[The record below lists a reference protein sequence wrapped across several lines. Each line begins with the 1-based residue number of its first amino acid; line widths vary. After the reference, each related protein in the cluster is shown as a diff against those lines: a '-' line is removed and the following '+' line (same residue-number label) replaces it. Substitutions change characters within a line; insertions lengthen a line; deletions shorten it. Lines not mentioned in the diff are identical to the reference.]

1 MNKTITLDN
10 LILLAYNETD
20 KIETEELCSILSSD
34 EEMLEEYIAICSVK
48 NNLDELYAEPSDDI
62 ISGLVNYSKA
72 LEIIRPKP
80 NAERATIINN

>member
-20 KIETEELCSILSSD
+20 KIETEELCSFLSTD
-34 EEMLEEYIAICSVK
+34 DEMLEEYIAICSVK